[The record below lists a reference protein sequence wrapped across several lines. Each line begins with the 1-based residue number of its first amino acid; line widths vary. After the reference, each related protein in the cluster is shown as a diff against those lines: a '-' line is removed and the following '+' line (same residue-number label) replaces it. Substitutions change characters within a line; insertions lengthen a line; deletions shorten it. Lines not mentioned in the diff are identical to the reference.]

1 VDCIIPGLER
11 IHPAA
16 TNGNTVGA
24 AKPILVMDMPALGKV
39 VTTGISAVEA
49 LTAYYSSIAEAYQQR
64 WASALHPAAAQLLDR
79 LPLPSAGRVLD
90 LGAGVGTLL
99 PALQRAAPT
108 ALVIATDRAEGM
120 LRRTPAGYARVVA
133 DAGRLPF
140 AAGSFDVVV
149 MAFMLFH
156 VPQPEAALRDV
167 RRVLRNGGAVGLT
180 TWGQDRGV
188 PALAVWND
196 ELDRWCPA
204 GRSVHCAARAHG
216 HRGQAANSARR
227 YRVPPGLGRRRALV
241 SPAELGGFH
250 CATHCPGHDGQTAG
264 RPGPRQPDRL
274 FAQCAVSAPDAGLR
288 GLL

>member
-108 ALVIATDRAEGM
+108 ALVIATDRAEACCGVP
-120 LRRTPAGYARVVA
+120 RRDMRELSPMRG
-133 DAGRLPF
+133 DCH
-140 AAGSFDVVV
+140 S
-149 MAFMLFH
+149 
-156 VPQPEAALRDV
+156 
-167 RRVLRNGGAVGLT
+167 RRVPS
-180 TWGQDRGV
+180 TW
-188 PALAVWND
+188 
-196 ELDRWCPA
+196 
-204 GRSVHCAARAHG
+204 S
-216 HRGQAANSARR
+216 
-227 YRVPPGLGRRRALV
+227 
-241 SPAELGGFH
+241 
-250 CATHCPGHDGQTAG
+250 
-264 RPGPRQPDRL
+264 
-274 FAQCAVSAPDAGLR
+274 
-288 GLL
+288 